1 MNFQTF
7 IASHVEPILHD
18 WEAAAKAVA
27 PAHALSRE
35 TLRDHWAEILKAIGD
50 EMAQA
55 PVATPVAPGSPPAS
69 PLQAAASAHGARRQQ
84 ENFEVDEVVAEF
96 RAMRSTV
103 LEAWQRFEQSA
114 GRTLAVDD
122 ANRFSEALDRALAGS
137 IDRHLKDRA
146 RVRDL
151 FLAMLGHDLR
161 APLSGIQM
169 AAHVIDHPAADDAG
183 RVRAAVRIRRALVQM
198 DHLITDLIDF
208 TRSRLGAGLPITK
221 ARCDLA
227 ALAHDALDAV
237 RSSFPEREFQSELSG
252 DLSIDA
258 DAARMSQLL
267 SNLLY
272 NAIQHG
278 DPASTIALRAAGHAD
293 GVTLQVHNR
302 GASIPAESLP
312 LLFEPLVQAAKAA
325 STPGSRASTSMGLGL
340 FIVKEITRGHG
351 GRIDVESSLE
361 DGTTFTLHLPRT
373 A

>member
-103 LEAWQRFEQSA
+103 LEAWQRFEQNA
-114 GRTLAVDD
+114 GRALAVDD

-151 FLAMLGHDLR
+151 PG
-161 APLSGIQM
+161 
-169 AAHVIDHPAADDAG
+169 DA
-183 RVRAAVRIRRALVQM
+183 
-198 DHLITDLIDF
+198 
-208 TRSRLGAGLPITK
+208 RS
-221 ARCDLA
+221 
-227 ALAHDALDAV
+227 
-237 RSSFPEREFQSELSG
+237 
-252 DLSIDA
+252 
-258 DAARMSQLL
+258 
-267 SNLLY
+267 
-272 NAIQHG
+272 
-278 DPASTIALRAAGHAD
+278 
-293 GVTLQVHNR
+293 
-302 GASIPAESLP
+302 
-312 LLFEPLVQAAKAA
+312 
-325 STPGSRASTSMGLGL
+325 
-340 FIVKEITRGHG
+340 
-351 GRIDVESSLE
+351 
-361 DGTTFTLHLPRT
+361 
-373 A
+373 